1 MTAGWK
7 ALYETPAVAVWLV
20 VVPSVLFLGALA
32 VRGIARDGGVE
43 PYAARFVRLWAIV
56 FALEAILDPV
66 ATGLLGWP
74 LYPFVLLGD
83 FRVFV
88 LLLVVMQPGR
98 PRVRATLEA
107 VAWTLVVPLLAYG
120 LFQTLNAIR
129 GPQAEGILWL
139 AYETAFAIL
148 TVFWMARVVPAR
160 VGIERVRV
168 RRFAR
173 AVLGLVLA
181 YYLLWATADVL
192 ILTGHDAGWAL
203 RVLPNLL
210 YYGALVPF
218 AYWRFFAS
226 SSAATSTST
235 HASR

>member
-1 MTAGWK
+1 VTADWK
-7 ALYETPAVAVWLV
+7 ALYETPAVGVWLLLA
-20 VVPSVLFLGALA
+20 PSVLFLGALA
-32 VRGIARDGGVE
+32 VRGIARNGGVE
-43 PYAARFVRLWAIV
+43 PYAARFVGVWTIA
-56 FALEAILDPV
+56 FALAAILDPI

-83 FRVFV
+83 FRVFA

-98 PRVRATLEA
+98 ARARALLEA
-107 VAWTLVVPLLAYG
+107 AGWTLVVPVIAYG
-120 LFQTLNAIR
+120 TFQALNALR
-129 GPQAEGILWL
+129 GPRPDGILWL
-139 AYETAFAIL
+139 AYEAAFATL
-148 TVFWMARVVPAR
+148 VVFWTARVVPAR
-160 VGIERVRV
+160 VGIERPLV

-181 YYLLWATADVL
+181 YYVLWAAADVL

-218 AYWRFFAS
+218 AYWRFFAAS
-226 SSAATSTST
+226 SVATSSST